1 MSNTFDYFPK
11 FASKIVFFLAIE
23 KSWIHLNP
31 TYNHL
36 KTRFILLKDHWKFK
50 TEDQVADEI
59 KGNSLH
65 VFIVMII
72 KLKSKTILFPKQ
84 GRVMLL
90 SLNIKVITSCAQ
102 SRGNCVNFQA
112 LCFFLSFF
120 LNKLQM
126 TIIYMYT

>member
-1 MSNTFDYFPK
+1 M
-11 FASKIVFFLAIE
+11 
-23 KSWIHLNP
+23 
-31 TYNHL
+31 
-36 KTRFILLKDHWKFK
+36 KDHRKFK

-72 KLKSKTILFPKQ
+72 KLKIKDHFVFEARS
-84 GRVMLL
+84 GHAL

-102 SRGNCVNFQA
+102 SRDNCVNFQA
-112 LCFFLSFF
+112 LCFFFFLSFS